1 MAHAPVHF
9 QTQNFHF
16 QAEWLLNL
24 MFQAQEGLHVL
35 GTHLSEGQTLS

>member
-9 QTQNFHF
+9 QAQSFQF

-24 MFQAQEGLHVL
+24 MFQAQGELHVL
-35 GTHLSEGQTLS
+35 GTHQSERQTLC